1 MGVYLKVKDWNGISV
16 RKIKSP
22 IDYFAEL
29 EDPRIER
36 TKEHLLADITFI
48 TIAAVIC
55 GAETW
60 NDIANYG
67 KSKLSWLKQFLEL
80 KSGIPSHDTFNRVYS
95 AIDPKQFETCFLN
108 SIKSVSDITEGEVV
122 SIDGKTIE
130 VLGTME
136 ASR

>member
-1 MGVYLKVKDWNGISV
+1 
-16 RKIKSP
+16 
-22 IDYFAEL
+22 
-29 EDPRIER
+29 
-36 TKEHLLADITFI
+36 
-48 TIAAVIC
+48 
-55 GAETW
+55 
-60 NDIANYG
+60 
-67 KSKLSWLKQFLEL
+67 LSWLKQFLEL

-108 SIKSVSDITEGEVV
+108 WIKSVSDITEGEVV